1 MSINFN
7 DLHDKMIQ
15 KINGLVSK
23 EDFYQWLDE
32 NIEVETYIPIT
43 KKYALINV
51 FSNRF
56 NTEIYSDDGEISE
69 IFNLIYDLESM
80 FVFLFGYTDVFVRPK
95 DRTVDNYD
103 LIIKSGF
110 FDYIMSFCKNDY
122 LDLQKKCDRVCSIDN
137 LILLNGLI
145 KSLSQPSVEDMEKI
159 KNIINNEIDKDK
171 LDVLKAIEEYNNPFL
186 KKVIDSVSKKEA
198 AEIMKNNNRKSSSN
212 TSKSKTKRVIS
223 NKEK

>member
-186 KKVIDSVSKKEA
+186 KKVIDSVSKKEIV
-198 AEIMKNNNRKSSSN
+198 ENMKKS
-212 TSKSKTKRVIS
+212 
-223 NKEK
+223 

>member
-110 FDYIMSFCKNDY
+110 FDYIMGFCKNDY

-137 LILLNGLI
+137 LILLNGLV

-159 KNIINNEIDKDK
+159 KDIINNEIDKDK

-186 KKVIDSVSKKEA
+186 KKVIDSVSKKES
-198 AEIMKNNNRKSSSN
+198 AEIMKNNKSLPSN
-212 TSKSKTKRVIS
+212 TFKSKTIG
-223 NKEK
+223 